1 MLIYKKAHHRKRRI
15 RHVSQNYA
23 HSLLQRE
30 CRMAS
35 GMCDSLLWRHNEH
48 KASLITSLTIVYST
62 VYSDANHRKH
72 HSPAS
77 LAFVRGIHRR
87 PVNSPHKWPVT
98 RKMFPFDAVI
108 MLTVV
113 DMKPSSNASRMRF
126 LAKSQTPGRS
136 WLDHTHIVSKQIE
149 IALVSWLKYSF
160 FFNFGDCIFF
170 NIMMCF
176 TVSMNFVGTKHWA
189 IYAPWWRCKL
199 RWSLKR
205 KGCHVDKFVVTVSR
219 SCHFEKFYQ
228 WWQIINV
235 TKCFRSLFGEFHYSY
250 VVMGAMASQF
260 TSPTIVY
267 STVYSDADQ
276 RKHQSSASLA
286 FVRGIHRWPVNS
298 PHRWPVTRMMCPFDD
313 VIMWWVFFMFGD
325 GVFFQP
331 PSLFHSF
338 NESGWDVPFGG
349 THLWCCCHDCGRT
362 LYHRD
367 VTVWIRIVMS
377 HNAWMWHKYSKQ
389 KHKYPEE
396 WMIKPQQ
403 KFPPNDMY
411 ILRGVL

>member
-98 RKMFPFDAVI
+98 RKMFPFDDVI

-126 LAKSQTPGRS
+126 LAKSQTAGRS

-160 FFNFGDCIFF
+160 FFQLWWLYIFQHHNVF
-170 NIMMCF
+170 HWVNEFCWDKTLSYIRAMV
-176 TVSMNFVGTKHWA
+176 TVQIA
-189 IYAPWWRCKL
+189 
-199 RWSLKR
+199 
-205 KGCHVDKFVVTVSR
+205 VVTEKEGVSR
-219 SCHFEKFYQ
+219 
-228 WWQIINV
+228 WQICRNCHQKLSFWKILPVMTNHQRYKIHVSAHCLANFITV
-235 TKCFRSLFGEFHYSY
+235 TS
-250 VVMGAMASQF
+250 
-260 TSPTIVY
+260 
-267 STVYSDADQ
+267 
-276 RKHQSSASLA
+276 
-286 FVRGIHRWPVNS
+286 
-298 PHRWPVTRMMCPFDD
+298 
-313 VIMWWVFFMFGD
+313 
-325 GVFFQP
+325 
-331 PSLFHSF
+331 
-338 NESGWDVPFGG
+338 
-349 THLWCCCHDCGRT
+349 
-362 LYHRD
+362 
-367 VTVWIRIVMS
+367 
-377 HNAWMWHKYSKQ
+377 
-389 KHKYPEE
+389 
-396 WMIKPQQ
+396 
-403 KFPPNDMY
+403 
-411 ILRGVL
+411 